1 MPDCSELQA
10 EMNRLAHEL
19 SEATQN
25 RQGHQNKTTGSRTA
39 TAAGLTIAIGCSLA
53 PLTGGSS
60 CAGATIVA
68 AGAGGIGSGYIYRG
82 SLEHLKLAMERERAI
97 KDAYDDAK
105 SVYCACVF
113 GQEVAAPPAPEI
125 PPEPPEAEFDDLDEM
140 EDQLEQ
146 CMEDDDEDSFCEMP
160 DEADQYT
167 PAPDEEEDVDRVGSS
182 SGNDDF
188 YMGGM

>member
-113 GQEVAAPPAPEI
+113 GQGTAVPPESEL
-125 PPEPPEAEFDDLDEM
+125 PPEPPDPDFEDL
-140 EDQLEQ
+140 EDLEEQLEQ
-146 CMEDDDEDSFCEMP
+146 CLEDEAPLCEMP

-167 PAPDEEEDVDRVGSS
+167 PAPDEEEDVDLVGSS
-182 SGNDDF
+182 SGNDAF